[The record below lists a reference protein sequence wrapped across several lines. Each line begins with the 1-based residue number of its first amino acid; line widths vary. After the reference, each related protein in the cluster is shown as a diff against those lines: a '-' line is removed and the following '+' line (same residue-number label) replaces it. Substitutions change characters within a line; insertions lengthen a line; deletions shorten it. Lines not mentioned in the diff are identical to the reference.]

1 MKLKT
6 KWDNPIKLVP
16 ISNSLKNSKLFV
28 PAIVAGTVLIIDQWS
43 KIWVKTHMY
52 LGQEYRLTNWFYI
65 HFTENPGMAFG
76 MELGGDYGKILLSL
90 FRIAAIIGIAWYIIH
105 LSKKEAH
112 QGFLIAMG
120 FIFAGALGN
129 ILDSVFYGQIFTES
143 SAHIAQNVPF
153 GDGYAG
159 MLHGKVV
166 DMLYFPL
173 FDGWFPDWFPI
184 WGGDYFMFF
193 RPVFNVADSAI
204 TVGVAIIILFQKSFF
219 AEEL

>member
-1 MKLKT
+1 
-6 KWDNPIKLVP
+6 LVP

>member
-1 MKLKT
+1 M
-6 KWDNPIKLVP
+6 VP